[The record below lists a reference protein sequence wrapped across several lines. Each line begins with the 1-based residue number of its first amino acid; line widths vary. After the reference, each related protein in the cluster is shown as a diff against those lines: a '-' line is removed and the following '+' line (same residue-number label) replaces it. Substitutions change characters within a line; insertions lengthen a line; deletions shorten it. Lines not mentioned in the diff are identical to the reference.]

1 MTVFRRPKF
10 LPAKLLPAQLL
21 NVAGAFATKGA
32 AAAMQFVQS
41 VVLSRFLGAEAL
53 GIYFF
58 AISVFRIAEAAA
70 PLGIPMATVREVA
83 AAKAHDAWGTV
94 RRIALRATLICF
106 VLALAAGVIVWFL
119 AEPVAR
125 TFDDHP
131 LAAPAV
137 RWMALA
143 IVPGCTVVALT
154 ATLRGL
160 GMQTSSNLLGS
171 LVLPLVATAS
181 FALWLH
187 EASYL
192 GAVHA
197 FILGQFAAII
207 LLAAYVW
214 HVTRG
219 KHGTDAPTR
228 SLFHQALPFW
238 IISLASLGN
247 DSLGV
252 LLLGIFGTPADA
264 GVFGIA
270 VRLAMPLTFLG
281 SSIQAVYE
289 PRFAGLHRLGDT
301 QGLRREYA
309 LSLRHSMAL
318 AGAMGIT
325 MAALATPLLSLFGA
339 EFVSARPVFL
349 IVLFGVCLVSA
360 FGPAGSFLAMTS
372 KANYNAWTAI
382 ASLPLAGGLMMV
394 LIPHHGGMGA
404 ALATSAAL
412 AFRTVVQASAAS
424 REMRKIS

>member
-1 MTVFRRPKF
+1 MTIFRRPKF
-10 LPAKLLPAQLL
+10 LPAQLM

-32 AAAMQFVQS
+32 AAGMQFVQS

-70 PLGIPMATVREVA
+70 PLGIPMSTVREVA

-94 RRIALRATLICF
+94 RRITLRATLIC
-106 VLALAAGVIVWFL
+106 LALAFAAAIIVWFL
-119 AEPVAR
+119 ADPVAR
-125 TFDDHP
+125 TFDDQP
-131 LAAPAV
+131 MAAPAV

-160 GMQTSSNLLGS
+160 GLQTSSNLLGS
-171 LVLPLVATAS
+171 LVLPLVATTSFAFWLHNAS
-181 FALWLH
+181 F
-187 EASYL
+187 L

-207 LLAAYVW
+207 LLAGYVW

-219 KHGTDAPTR
+219 KQGSDAPTR
-228 SLFHQALPFW
+228 SLFHQAFPFW
-238 IISLASLGN
+238 IITIASLGN

-270 VRLAMPLTFLG
+270 VRLAMPLSFLG

-289 PRFAGLHRLGDT
+289 PRFAGLHRLEDAE
-301 QGLRREYA
+301 GLRREYF

-318 AGAMGIT
+318 AGAMAIT
-325 MAALATPLLSLFGA
+325 MALLATPLLSLFGA

-349 IVLFGVCLVSA
+349 VVLFGVCLVSA

-372 KANYNAWTAI
+372 KANYNAWTAV
-382 ASLPLAGGLMMV
+382 ASLPLAGGLMYL
-394 LIPHHGGMGA
+394 LIPLHGGMGA
-404 ALATSAAL
+404 ALATSIAL
-412 AFRTVVQASAAS
+412 TFRTIVQATAAS
-424 REMRKIS
+424 KEMRRLG